1 METIRLDEFLNYHF
15 LSNLQL
21 SPNAHKAAFVVSKS
35 NEDRDGY
42 AAGIWTVD
50 LQTKACRPLTAG
62 KDERSFLWMDDETIL
77 FASKRNSKKEEVDST
92 YTDYYSISLCGGEA
106 QKKMTVPAA
115 VSAIKKLGKGK
126 YLVCADYD
134 NHLPENFMEMD
145 RAARAKVLA
154 DRKKEK
160 DYEVFTELPFW
171 RNGGGIT
178 DKHRDRLYL
187 FDSCDGSMKPLTGP
201 LYLLEGYS
209 LSKDCNKLVYF
220 GSEFTSVQSLKQ
232 ELVEVDLVTG
242 NSEVLIPMGS
252 WDIHRADYAG
262 DQLMVVATENKN
274 YGINENSDLYCYDRD
289 GHSLQL
295 VCSPD
300 RSWSS
305 SVGSDCR
312 YGGGKSMVCEADGV
326 SWISTERNWSKI
338 NHVDFEGNI
347 TPLTADEGS
356 VDCMDKKGEVMVYV
370 AMRGDKLQE
379 VYSLTP
385 QG

>member
-1 METIRLDEFLNYHF
+1 MQHAPRC
-15 LSNLQL
+15 
-21 SPNAHKAAFVVSKS
+21 
-35 NEDRDGY
+35 
-42 AAGIWTVD
+42 W
-50 LQTKACRPLTAG
+50 QT
-62 KDERSFLWMDDETIL
+62 
-77 FASKRNSKKEEVDST
+77 
-92 YTDYYSISLCGGEA
+92 
-106 QKKMTVPAA
+106 
-115 VSAIKKLGKGK
+115 
-126 YLVCADYD
+126 
-134 NHLPENFMEMD
+134 
-145 RAARAKVLA
+145 AR
-154 DRKKEK
+154 RKK

-300 RSWSS
+300 RSGAAALVPTAGTAAASRWSAKRTES
-305 SVGSDCR
+305 AGSAPSATGR
-312 YGGGKSMVCEADGV
+312 R
-326 SWISTERNWSKI
+326 STM
-338 NHVDFEGNI
+338 
-347 TPLTADEGS
+347 LTLKATS
-356 VDCMDKKGEVMVYV
+356 
-370 AMRGDKLQE
+370 
-379 VYSLTP
+379 P
-385 QG
+385 H